1 MCLKMMI
8 CELVVVISIKL
19 NNNVYETV
27 NKKNKNLIKSSGFM
41 FRGLEIKAE

>member
-19 NNNVYETV
+19 NNNVMKQLTR
-27 NKKNKNLIKSSGFM
+27 KNKNLIKSSGFM

>member
-27 NKKNKNLIKSSGFM
+27 NKKNKNLIRIPDLCSE
-41 FRGLEIKAE
+41 GLR